1 MHLSRLCSTALA
13 LAFCLTVFL
22 TPSIAPAAGQE
33 TPHQVYLKRANAYI
47 KDYRH
52 FPATDALK
60 QAAKLSGDKHPSI
73 YIQLAILYYGL
84 GFIPEAIAAGEQAVA
99 LAPDLKWYRFDLGKF
114 YFVNRQ
120 YDKAKQQFMALLQLD
135 PAFTQGYYY
144 LGEVYYQGGQYSMA
158 WLCLERAE
166 QLGHEGNLL
175 KDKLTAVAAK
185 PGEDFV
191 PYSQDTN
198 TYFRFI
204 KFAQEK
210 DAIAVLKQI
219 EQGKIFENLEMEL
232 QNDKP
237 AKAAF
242 GIITAAEL
250 DATIAKALQNVK
262 PYARPVVMKTG
273 PDYRLMQRI
282 LPFEPVSWDKLAATA
297 QAGKP
302 RIAQKVAGETPT
314 VAALATPQPSAPP
327 EPEKREEAS
336 TPKPA
341 EAASQPPTDTA
352 ADEEATQ
359 SAIAQSVEQWRKA
372 WESADTDG
380 YFASYS
386 NAFVP
391 AKQQPL
397 ASWKKKRTAS
407 LTAPT
412 SMEITLYDT
421 LIEMIDDDQAS
432 VSFKQVYKSDRL
444 EDAVIKTLKMRR
456 DGSAWKIT
464 AENVIQTLPVT
475 K

>member
-1 MHLSRLCSTALA
+1 MDLSRLCLTALA
-13 LAFCLTVFL
+13 LACCLTVFF
-22 TPSIAPAAGQE
+22 TPSIVPAAGQE
-33 TPHQVYLKRANAYI
+33 TPHQVYLERANAYI
-47 KDYRH
+47 KAYRH

-73 YIQLAILYYGL
+73 YMRLAILYYGL
-84 GFIPEAIAAGEQAVA
+84 GLIPEAIAAGEKAVT

-120 YDKAKQQFMALLQLD
+120 YEKAKQQFVALLQLD
-135 PAFTQGYYY
+135 PGFTQGYYY
-144 LGEVYYQGGQYSMA
+144 LGEVYYQAGQYSMA

-175 KDKLTAVAAK
+175 KEKLTPVAAK

-204 KFAQEK
+204 KFAKEK

-219 EQGKIFENLEMEL
+219 EQGKMFENMELEL
-232 QNDKP
+232 QNDKN

-250 DATIAKALQNVK
+250 DGTIVRALQNVA

-282 LPFEPVSWDKLAATA
+282 LPFEPASWEKLAATT
-297 QAGKP
+297 
-302 RIAQKVAGETPT
+302 ETRKPT
-314 VAALATPQPSAPP
+314 VARKAAEETPALAALAAPQPSAPP
-327 EPEKREEAS
+327 EPAKREEAS
-336 TPKPA
+336 APKPA
-341 EAASQPPTDTA
+341 VAASQPPAGST

-372 WESADTDG
+372 WENADTAG

-386 NAFVP
+386 SAFEP
-391 AKQQPL
+391 AKQQSL

-407 LTAPT
+407 LTSPT

-421 LIEMIDDDQAS
+421 LIEMIGADQAS